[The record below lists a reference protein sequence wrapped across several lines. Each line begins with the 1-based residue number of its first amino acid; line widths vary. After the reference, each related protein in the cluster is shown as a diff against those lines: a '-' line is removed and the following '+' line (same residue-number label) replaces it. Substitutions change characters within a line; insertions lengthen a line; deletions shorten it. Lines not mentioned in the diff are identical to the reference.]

1 MSALSPLLFVVVMQ
15 EATRAARGEVLW
27 NLLYANDLVI
37 TVESEEEAVRIL
49 VYGKKEMETRGL
61 KGRGRLEQTQ
71 YGVNVVKG
79 GAPEMFGA
87 QKSEK
92 SRR

>member
-1 MSALSPLLFVVVMQ
+1 MGLGA
-15 EATRAARGEVLW
+15 
-27 NLLYANDLVI
+27 
-37 TVESEEEAVRIL
+37 
-49 VYGKKEMETRGL
+49 KE
-61 KGRGRLEQTQ
+61 LEQTQ

-79 GAPEMFGA
+79 GATEMFRA